1 MESRPVFYC
10 ETRFGAE
17 ILKPGIVFTKEGV
30 GHEEK
35 SSNKKVIIGAAAL
48 VLVCVALLLVY
59 KNFMPKGTEGAKTI
73 TVKVVHGDSSE
84 KDYEYKT
91 DEAYL
96 GAVIQ
101 DNKLVEGE
109 EGEFGLF
116 MTSVDGEKADESKQ
130 QWWCLTKGGE
140 QVNTSADQTPIEDG
154 DIFELTLTEGY

>member
-1 MESRPVFYC
+1 M
-10 ETRFGAE
+10 
-17 ILKPGIVFTKEGV
+17 K
-30 GHEEK
+30 EK

-84 KDYEYKT
+84 KDFEYKT

-101 DNKLVEGE
+101 DNNLVEGE

-154 DIFELTLTEGY
+154 DTFELTLTEGY

>member
-1 MESRPVFYC
+1 M
-10 ETRFGAE
+10 
-17 ILKPGIVFTKEGV
+17 K
-30 GHEEK
+30 EK

-59 KNFMPKGTEGAKTI
+59 KNFMPKDTEGAKTI

-84 KDYEYKT
+84 KDFEYKT

-109 EGEFGLF
+109 EGEYGLF

-154 DIFELTLTEGY
+154 DTFELTLTEGY

>member
-1 MESRPVFYC
+1 M
-10 ETRFGAE
+10 
-17 ILKPGIVFTKEGV
+17 K
-30 GHEEK
+30 EK

-84 KDYEYKT
+84 KDFEYKT

-109 EGEFGLF
+109 EGEYGLF
-116 MTSVDGEKADESKQ
+116 MTSVDGEKVDESKQ

-140 QVNTSADQTPIEDG
+140 QVNTSADQTLIEDG
-154 DIFELTLTEGY
+154 DTFELTLTEGY

>member
-1 MESRPVFYC
+1 M
-10 ETRFGAE
+10 
-17 ILKPGIVFTKEGV
+17 K
-30 GHEEK
+30 EK

-59 KNFMPKGTEGAKTI
+59 KNFMTKGTEGAKTI

>member
-1 MESRPVFYC
+1 M
-10 ETRFGAE
+10 
-17 ILKPGIVFTKEGV
+17 K
-30 GHEEK
+30 EK

-84 KDYEYKT
+84 KDFEYKT

-101 DNKLVEGE
+101 DNKLVKGE
-109 EGEFGLF
+109 EGEYGLF
-116 MTSVDGEKADESKQ
+116 ITSVDGEKADESKQ

-154 DIFELTLTEGY
+154 DTFELTLTEGY

>member
-1 MESRPVFYC
+1 M
-10 ETRFGAE
+10 
-17 ILKPGIVFTKEGV
+17 K
-30 GHEEK
+30 EK
-35 SSNKKVIIGAAAL
+35 SSNKKVIIGAA
-48 VLVCVALLLVY
+48 VLVVVCVVLLLVY
-59 KNFMPKGTEGAKTI
+59 KNFMPKGAEGAKTI

-84 KDYEYKT
+84 KDFEYKT

-109 EGEFGLF
+109 EGQYGLF

-154 DIFELTLTEGY
+154 DTFELTLTEGY

>member
-1 MESRPVFYC
+1 M
-10 ETRFGAE
+10 
-17 ILKPGIVFTKEGV
+17 K
-30 GHEEK
+30 EK

-59 KNFMPKGTEGAKTI
+59 KNFMPKGPEGAKTI